1 MTMEIVITIPLCS
14 ERDAESAI
22 AALQSEV
29 EFKGRASA
37 AVSRDGKKVTIR
49 IAAEDISSL
58 HATAGSFM
66 RALKVILAV

>member
-1 MTMEIVITIPLCS
+1 MVISIPFSS
-14 ERDAESAI
+14 EKDADVAVSV
-22 AALQSEV
+22 LQSEA

-37 AVSRDGKKVTIR
+37 DVSRDGKKVIIK

-66 RALKVILAV
+66 RALKVVLAV